1 MKFLEFIKRKKEKI
15 KVPRSVQQAIPI
27 KTIYEDG
34 IFKVGHH
41 KYSKTFSFTDINYA
55 VAGQE
60 EQETMFLGYGNILNL
75 LYTSSKQEVNIDN

>member
-41 KYSKTFSFTDINYA
+41 KYSKTLI
-55 VAGQE
+55 Q
-60 EQETMFLGYGNILNL
+60 QI
-75 LYTSSKQEVNIDN
+75 